1 MTIDTRT
8 STPARVKPSSER
20 LDLSRFASLTMNRGG
35 SPALELFPIQRPSFG
50 ESLDVIDAGLPT
62 ALLVVGC
69 RSGIG
74 GTATGV
80 SSVDGCLDLLP
91 VRLAG
96 HRILGVGP
104 KVVLFLEFGQAL
116 GIALFVSVEVS

>member
-50 ESLDVIDAGLPT
+50 ERLDVIDAGLPT

-74 GTATGV
+74 GTAARV
-80 SSVDGCLDLLP
+80 SRVVGCPDVLL

-96 HRILGVGP
+96 NAV
-104 KVVLFLEFGQAL
+104 
-116 GIALFVSVEVS
+116 